1 MMTHIRQTRALLLP
15 ALLLLALLAFATTR
29 SDAVSDVVDTGA
41 VSSLVSVA
49 MGLAVAAFVI
59 SRVSARR

>member
-29 SDAVSDVVDTGA
+29 SDALSDVVDTGA
-41 VSSLVSVA
+41 VSSVVSVA